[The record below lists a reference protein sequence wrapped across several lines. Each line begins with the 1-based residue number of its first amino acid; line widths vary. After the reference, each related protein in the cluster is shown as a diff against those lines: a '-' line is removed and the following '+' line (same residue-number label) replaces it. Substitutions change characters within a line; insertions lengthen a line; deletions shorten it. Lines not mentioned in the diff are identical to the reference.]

1 MSKPLSIRSIGLF
14 GTFGSG
20 NLGDAAIQT
29 AAIHNIKKCLPAVK
43 IYGFAGNIINTKEIY
58 GIESFPIYRPVNW
71 NGHAPWRQE
80 DTVSN
85 SIMKKLLMLSIRFFK
100 AIASRLGRILSES
113 VFIVKSY
120 KNLQKIDTL
129 IVSGGGQIDEF
140 WGGAWGHPYAIFK
153 WALMVKVSK
162 KNLIFLSV
170 GASSLSSSLSRFFVK
185 KALMLA
191 DYRSYRDNYSRRV
204 VESIGATGENLV
216 YPDLAF
222 SLPVFPQDKSERL
235 RGKSRLIV
243 GVSPIAAH
251 AWTIPEDP
259 AYQNYLNQ
267 LKAMVLWLL
276 QEGYTV
282 VFFPSQ
288 TKMDTPI
295 IKDIRK
301 HVHDHLGPEPEDKI
315 IEGPIST
322 VNDLMSQILD
332 TDIVIAS
339 RLHGV
344 LLSHLVHKPVLAISY
359 EKKID
364 THMDDMGMSE
374 FCLNLNQVS
383 LPILKTRFQQLES
396 SRDIVAGQLADKISS
411 YQKALQEQ
419 YDRLFQPEMN

>member
-1 MSKPLSIRSIGLF
+1 M
-14 GTFGSG
+14 
-20 NLGDAAIQT
+20 A
-29 AAIHNIKKCLPAVK
+29 
-43 IYGFAGNIINTKEIY
+43 
-58 GIESFPIYRPVNW
+58 
-71 NGHAPWRQE
+71 
-80 DTVSN
+80 
-85 SIMKKLLMLSIRFFK
+85 
-100 AIASRLGRILSES
+100 
-113 VFIVKSY
+113 
-120 KNLQKIDTL
+120 
-129 IVSGGGQIDEF
+129 
-140 WGGAWGHPYAIFK
+140 
-153 WALMVKVSK
+153 KVSK

-185 KALMLA
+185 KALLLA

-267 LKAMVLWLL
+267 LTAMVFWLL

-301 HVHDHLGPEPEDKI
+301 HVHDHLGPEPEDRI
-315 IEGPIST
+315 IEGSIGT
-322 VNDLMSQILD
+322 VDDLMLQILD

-344 LLSHLVHKPVLAISY
+344 LLSHLLHKPVLAISY

-396 SRDIVAGQLADKISS
+396 NRDTITGKLANKTSS

-419 YDRLFQPEMN
+419 YNRLFQPEMN